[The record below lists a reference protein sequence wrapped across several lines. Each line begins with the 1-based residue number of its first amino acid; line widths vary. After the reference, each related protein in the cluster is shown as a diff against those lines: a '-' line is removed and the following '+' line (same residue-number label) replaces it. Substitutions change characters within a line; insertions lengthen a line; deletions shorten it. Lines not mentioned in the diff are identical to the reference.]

1 MTATGTEGAETGAA
15 AAARFVFAAAR
26 RDAVRCSAAAL
37 AAATAADWLSLTS
50 LAALL
55 RAVPAELRSSVPV
68 WVSASFEEAL
78 SSAPLSVVRFEASA
92 REEELYTEVAVLT
105 RF

>member
-1 MTATGTEGAETGAA
+1 MATGAEGAETGAA
-15 AAARFVFAAAR
+15 AVARFVFAAAR

-50 LAALL
+50 FAALL

-78 SSAPLSVVRFEASA
+78 SIAPLSVVRFEASA

>member
-1 MTATGTEGAETGAA
+1 MATGAEGAETGAA
-15 AAARFVFAAAR
+15 AAVRFVFAAAR

-37 AAATAADWLSLTS
+37 AAADWLSLTS

-55 RAVPAELRSSVPV
+55 RAVPAELRSSAPV